1 MKSKLLIIGITIFLI
16 LTSTMT
22 VFANTETTVTVQADK
37 TEVKAGESFSVILKA
52 MCPEGIGTLETH
64 YSYDTEKLELKSE
77 EVVNN
82 NFFNLNLDNGEVME
96 NGLISVMST
105 VNEGDI
111 YKITF
116 QVKEG
121 VEANSTIKVNFEE
134 TVIGAWNIDAE
145 YKIPAQ
151 EITVT
156 VIDDTTDGGN
166 EENPPVDDGNDN
178 VNPPV
183 DDGNDNVNPPVDDGN
198 DNANPPVDDG
208 NDNVNPPVDDG
219 NDNVNPPTGD
229 GNKTEQPTTQ
239 GTTVVVGGE
248 KDNTTASTNIPK
260 AGISS
265 IIIIAIIAL
274 IGVMFVIYKKNKSY
288 SDIK

>member
-1 MKSKLLIIGITIFLI
+1 MKNKLIIMGIIILII
-16 LTSTMT
+16 LTSSIEA
-22 VFANTETTVTVQADK
+22 FANTETTVTVQADK

-52 MCPEGIGTLETH
+52 ICPEGIGTLETH

-82 NFFNLNLDNGEVME
+82 NFFNLNLDNGQIME

-151 EITVT
+151 EVTVT

-166 EENPPVDDGNDN
+166 EE
-178 VNPPV
+178 
-183 DDGNDNVNPPVDDGN
+183 
-198 DNANPPVDDG
+198 NPPVDDG

-260 AGISS
+260 ARISS